1 MIANKKQDKIKTFK
15 DLEPLKFNE
24 KSEDIGQQI
33 KDLENIVKKDFGQE
47 GKKNSEYISF
57 TQLRSLYDKIKQC
70 NEANE
75 LAILYPKIVYMAARQ
90 SKNEGKEL
98 VMQIARFIEHLDN
111 ALDRRT
117 RYEEKNEN
125 IRQHHETH
133 QNLHRVGNKARE
145 LPRCQ
150 TEGGIVAR
158 SDDFVRTKPSDQ
170 RRAQKDAEIH

>member
-1 MIANKKQDKIKTFK
+1 MIAFKKQDKTKTFK

-33 KDLENIVKKDFGQE
+33 KDLENIVKKDFGQ
-47 GKKNSEYISF
+47 GVKKNSEYISF

-98 VMQIARFIEHLDN
+98 VMQIARFIKTVKVED
-111 ALDRRT
+111 
-117 RYEEKNEN
+117 EKQSKEN
-125 IRQHHETH
+125 LKSFKKFIE
-133 QNLHRVGNKARE
+133 A
-145 LPRCQ
+145 
-150 TEGGIVAR
+150 IVAYQ
-158 SDDFVRTKPSDQ
+158 KYYYPSN
-170 RRAQKDAEIH
+170 K